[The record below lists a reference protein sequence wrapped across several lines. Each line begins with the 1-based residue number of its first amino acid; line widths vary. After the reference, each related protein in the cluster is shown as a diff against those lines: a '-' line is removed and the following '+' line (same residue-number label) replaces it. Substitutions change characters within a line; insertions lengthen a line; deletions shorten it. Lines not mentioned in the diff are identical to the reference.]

1 MAIFYALYFD
11 FETSYVINSLNLF
24 DFAFKVITTRS
35 LENKLFIYN
44 ITWLITISRSVNS
57 RRLSL

>member
-1 MAIFYALYFD
+1 MFSYYCTVMAIFYALYFE

-35 LENKLFIYN
+35 LENKLFI
-44 ITWLITISRSVNS
+44 ITYHG
-57 RRLSL
+57 